1 MIRMMEPAPEMDTTD
16 TTDSMD
22 SPEEPGDTLAQLLAP
37 SDAPAS
43 LYNFGY
49 IDEDSK
55 REIRRRLL
63 KAVAIP
69 GHQVPFASRDLPIA
83 RGWGTGGLQITM
95 AIIMPEDTLKVIDQG
110 DDDSVNA
117 VNLRRLIT
125 KTTGVATTF
134 DTEAASI
141 VQTRHR
147 IPEEPMRPDQILVLQ
162 VPMSDPLRWVEPA
175 IEKATEMH
183 GEADYGTM
191 WVYMYESVVRSGD
204 LKIATQYP
212 VMVEDRYLMDTTPIP
227 RHDVTKLHQAEMLSL
242 FGAGREK
249 RVYAVPPYTRVVP
262 LEFEDFRFK
271 TEHRPG
277 QACER
282 CGAEWTFLTRSWVTG
297 TGATTSGHWLY
308 QCSDSNY
315 CNQRY
320 ARGYRPQD
328 GIPDTAAFDAPA
340 KMEDGEGD
348 AG

>member
-1 MIRMMEPAPEMDTTD
+1 MEPAHEMNRMDAMDTANGQ
-16 TTDSMD
+16 
-22 SPEEPGDTLAQLLAP
+22 GDTLAQLLAP
-37 SDAPAS
+37 EPSDMLAS

-55 REIRRRLL
+55 REIRRKLL

-125 KTTGVATTF
+125 KTTGVSTTF

-175 IEKATEMH
+175 VEKATEMH

-227 RHDVTKLHQAEMLSL
+227 RHDVPKLHQAEMLSL

-249 RVYAVPPYTRVVP
+249 RVYAVPPHTTVVP

-271 TEHRPG
+271 TEHRTG
-277 QACER
+277 QVCER
-282 CGAEWTFLTRSWVTG
+282 CGSESTFLTQSWVANPEPLATG
-297 TGATTSGHWLY
+297 RWSY
-308 QCSDSNY
+308 QCSDTNY

-320 ARGYRPQD
+320 ARGHRPH
-328 GIPDTAAFDAPA
+328 GDTTGSAASDTLAA
-340 KMEDGEGD
+340 EEDGDGD
-348 AG
+348 VG